1 MKIGLRTVKT
11 ALGAVIAMVLAYE
24 LRLDYWST
32 AGIITILSVQ
42 NTTRYSFNVA
52 GLRIGAT
59 ILAFMLAIFSFW
71 LLGFN
76 PWAFGLF
83 LLLFIPLAMQLRL
96 QEGIVVSAVLVSHF
110 LIEKSYSWYWLGN
123 EFALMLIGVGVALL
137 FNLFMPSLMAQI
149 KGFQQEVEDQL
160 RQILLQMAQQLS
172 GTEKVPTWQHLGA
185 LLTVIRKGREWA
197 SRQQDNQLLVEN
209 DFYRSYFEMRR
220 NQYEML
226 RQMQANLDQITLSL
240 KESTAIREL
249 LAETAASLAQPQKVQ
264 HLQRRVARLQDKFD
278 QAPLP
283 TNRAE
288 FESRAHLYLFLLDFE
303 TLFTL
308 AGDFYDKVILN
319 EK

>member
-1 MKIGLRTVKT
+1 MKIGLRTIKT

-24 LRLDYWST
+24 LRLDYWAT

-42 NTTRYSFNVA
+42 NTTRYSFSVA

-59 ILAFMLAIFSFW
+59 ILSFALAIFSFW

-83 LLLFIPLAMQLRL
+83 LLLFIPLAMQLHL
-96 QEGIVVSAVLVSHF
+96 QEGIVVSAVLVTHF
-110 LIEKSYSWYWLGN
+110 LLQKSYSWHWLSN
-123 EFALMLIGVGVALL
+123 EFTLMLIGVGVALI

-149 KGFQQEVEDQL
+149 KGFQQAVEDEL
-160 RQILLQMAQQLS
+160 RQILLQMAQQLAE
-172 GTEKVPTWQHLGA
+172 TPKVETWQHLGT
-185 LLTVIRKGREWA
+185 LLTTIRKGREWA

-249 LAETAASLAQPQKVQ
+249 LAETAAHIAQPQKIK
-264 HLQRRVARLQDKFD
+264 HLQKSVAKLQNTFD

-303 TLFTL
+303 TLLTL
-308 AGDFYDKVILN
+308 AGDFYEKVVLT

>member
-1 MKIGLRTVKT
+1 MKIGLRTIKT

-24 LRLDYWST
+24 LKLDYWST

-42 NTTRYSFNVA
+42 NTTRYSFSVA

-59 ILAFMLAIFSFW
+59 ILAFGLAILSFW

-110 LIEKSYSWYWLGN
+110 LLQKSYSWYWLSN
-123 EFALMLIGVGVALL
+123 EFELMLIGVGVALL

-149 KGFQQEVEDQL
+149 KGFQNTAEDEL
-160 RQILLQMAQQLS
+160 RQILLQMAEQLT
-172 GTEKVPTWQHLGA
+172 GTTDVPTWQHLGA
-185 LLTVIRKGREWA
+185 LLTVIRKGRNWA

-240 KESTAIREL
+240 KESAPIREL
-249 LAETAASLAQPQKVQ
+249 LTETATTLAEPTKVP
-264 HLQRRVARLQDKFD
+264 HLQKSVTKLQKKFD
-278 QAPLP
+278 AAPLP

-303 TLFTL
+303 TLLTL
-308 AGDFYDKVILN
+308 AGDFYEKVVLT